1 MSFTDTFQNILKEQQ
16 KRLQNGQTN
25 LGEPERL
32 ISTVS
37 GSLLTFYGL
46 RRGSFFGLLVAAL
59 GGDLLYRG
67 FTGRSLLYDKLGI
80 NGARKGLNPN
90 ASVQASRAIKVNRSV
105 TINKSPE
112 ELYRFWRNFENLP
125 SFMDHLESVKVLD
138 DKHSRWTAKAPAGAT
153 VEWQAEIYNEKENE
167 LIAWRS
173 LAGSSVANAGSVL
186 FKPAPGGRGT
196 EVKVEL
202 DYEPPAGAIGAV
214 VAKLFGEEPTQQV
227 QEDLRHFKQ
236 IMEAGE
242 TPSTKDQPANRAS
255 S

>member
-1 MSFTDTFQNILKEQQ
+1 MAFNDTFQDLLKGFQG
-16 KRLQNGQTN
+16 NVPSGQVN
-25 LGEPERL
+25 LSEPERL

-37 GSLLTFYGL
+37 GSLMAFYGL
-46 RRGSFFGLLVAAL
+46 RRGSFFGLIMLAL

-67 FTGRSLLYDKLGI
+67 LTGHSFVYDSLGI

-90 ASVQASRAIKVNRSV
+90 AAVQASKAIKVNRSV

-112 ELYRFWRNFENLP
+112 ELYRYWRNFENLP
-125 SFMDHLESVKVLD
+125 RFMDHLEAVKVLD
-138 DKHSRWTAKAPAGAT
+138 DKHSTWKAKAPAGT
-153 VEWQAEIYNEKENE
+153 MVEWQAEIYNEKENE

-173 LAGSSVANAGSVL
+173 MDGSSVANAGSVL
-186 FKPAPGGRGT
+186 FKPAPGDRGT
-196 EVKVEL
+196 EVRVEL
-202 DYEPPAGAIGAV
+202 DYEPPAGALGAI

-242 TPSTKDQPANRAS
+242 TPTTKDQPSSRAAS
-255 S
+255 